1 MNKKRIKNEKK
12 KRKTH
17 KNISN
22 LRKHI
27 ELKNMLE
34 KCPKHALNAISREH
48 NDLWTS

>member
-12 KRKTH
+12 NVKH

-22 LRKHI
+22 LRKHL